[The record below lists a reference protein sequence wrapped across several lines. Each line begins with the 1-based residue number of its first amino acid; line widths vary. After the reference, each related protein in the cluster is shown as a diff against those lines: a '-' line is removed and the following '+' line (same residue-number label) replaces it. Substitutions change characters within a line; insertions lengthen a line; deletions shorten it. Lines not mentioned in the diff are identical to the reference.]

1 METQQD
7 SREREKEKRRKR
19 ERGEWSAAEFTFYLL
34 RLRPSVQILRT
45 KLIMH
50 QDLKLVNAIFDLANS
65 VRGAWIKKLFFFW
78 VVVAVVVVVVV
89 WSSSI
94 LIHFDFVDER
104 AITSLTKHS
113 LCVGWL

>member
-19 ERGEWSAAEFTFYLL
+19 EKGEWSAAEFTFYLL

-45 KLIMH
+45 KLKMH

-65 VRGAWIKKLFFFW
+65 VRGAWIKKLFFFG
-78 VVVAVVVVVVV
+78 
-89 WSSSI
+89 
-94 LIHFDFVDER
+94 L
-104 AITSLTKHS
+104 L
-113 LCVGWL
+113 LLLL